1 MLFKSTKED
10 KIVSSKNGFI
20 HFKNGIYETV
30 DKDEIEAL
38 EKALNVTKE
47 DLEINIDELILNLD
61 SLKSSDLKILANHF
75 DFAYVNK
82 DETVDK
88 IKSILSENLEDSKS
102 E

>member
-38 EKALNVTKE
+38 EKAINVTKE
-47 DLEINIDELILNLD
+47 GKT
-61 SLKSSDLKILANHF
+61 SKQK
-75 DFAYVNK
+75 
-82 DETVDK
+82 
-88 IKSILSENLEDSKS
+88 EDSKS

>member
-38 EKALNVTKE
+38 EKALDVTKE
-47 DLEINIDELILNLD
+47 VKT
-61 SLKSSDLKILANHF
+61 SKQTK
-75 DFAYVNK
+75 
-82 DETVDK
+82 
-88 IKSILSENLEDSKS
+88 EDSKT

>member
-38 EKALNVTKE
+38 DKALNVTKE
-47 DLEINIDELILNLD
+47 VKT
-61 SLKSSDLKILANHF
+61 SKQTK
-75 DFAYVNK
+75 
-82 DETVDK
+82 
-88 IKSILSENLEDSKS
+88 EDSKS

>member
-20 HFKNGIYETV
+20 HFKNGSYETV

-47 DLEINIDELILNLD
+47 GKT
-61 SLKSSDLKILANHF
+61 SKQ
-75 DFAYVNK
+75 
-82 DETVDK
+82 
-88 IKSILSENLEDSKS
+88 IKEDSKP

>member
-20 HFKNGIYETV
+20 HFENGIYETV

-38 EKALNVTKE
+38 EKAINVTKE
-47 DLEINIDELILNLD
+47 GKT
-61 SLKSSDLKILANHF
+61 SKQK
-75 DFAYVNK
+75 
-82 DETVDK
+82 
-88 IKSILSENLEDSKS
+88 EDSKP